1 MNRCLTI
8 AIAAT
13 FGAAFSLADAQST
26 APTADADADN
36 TTLPGY
42 TGAQLRQAQ
51 DDVARLDRNGS
62 GELDRAEVEEVTDLS
77 QRFDDY
83 DLDDTDSISLNE
95 YQSWLAAQSSRSDA
109 NDFIAEHYER
119 LL

>member
-13 FGAAFSLADAQST
+13 FGAAFSLAGAQSPPPVDEG
-26 APTADADADN
+26 ANA
-36 TTLPGY
+36 TLPGY

-51 DDVARLDRNGS
+51 EDVARLDRNGS
-62 GELDRAEVEEVTDLS
+62 GELDRAEVEDVADLS

-95 YQSWLAAQSSRSDA
+95 YQSWLAAQTSRSDA
-109 NDFIAEHYER
+109 NDFVAEHYER

>member
-13 FGAAFSLADAQST
+13 LGAAFSLAGAQST
-26 APTADADADN
+26 PGSDARIDAP
-36 TTLPGY
+36 LPGY

-51 DDVARLDRNGS
+51 DDVARLDRDRS
-62 GELDRAEVEEVTDLS
+62 GELEPAEVGEIADLA
-77 QRFDDY
+77 QRFEDY
-83 DLDDTDSISLNE
+83 DVDDTGSISLNE
-95 YQSWLAAQSSRSDA
+95 YQSWLAAQGSRSDA
-109 NDFIAEHYER
+109 NDYIAEHYER